1 MRWIFRPVP
10 AHIIAL
16 SDIDTIGRVNG
27 FLGLVFLR
35 LHMQNGLLPG
45 FDRFLR
51 ATDFLAKAVGLIAN
65 SRPTSTDSPFL
76 GTKRDYQ
83 QL

>member
-1 MRWIFRPVP
+1 
-10 AHIIAL
+10 
-16 SDIDTIGRVNG
+16 
-27 FLGLVFLR
+27 
-35 LHMQNGLLPG
+35 MQNGLLPG

-51 ATDFLAKAVGLIAN
+51 ATDFLAKAVGLIAI
-65 SRPTSTDSPFL
+65 SPPASTDSPFL